1 MSRSQVES
9 TLFRARRRL
18 EEEYS
23 ELVSGERCQRVR
35 AILAKRESNPVGVR
49 DERRVERHLSHCHT
63 CRREARR
70 AALAVAA

>member
-23 ELVSGERCQRVR
+23 ELVSGERCLRVQ
-35 AILAKRESNPVGVR
+35 ALLETGEAGAMGVR
-49 DERRVERHLSHCHT
+49 DTRRVERHLSHCHE
-63 CRREARR
+63 CRRSARR
-70 AALAVAA
+70 AGLALAA